1 MLARSR
7 RRERSSGDLSVTEA
21 GSIVPDHGSEPVSAA
36 GGDTRPTA
44 SATSA
49 SDPNNG
55 RPPSMWT
62 PIGSNRGTGPAATV
76 AAGWFLVPLRLFL
89 GGTFLFAGLQKLA
102 NPQFF
107 ANDSSISIH
116 AQLVGA
122 SQVSPIHALVVHL
135 IPVADGVGAVIAV
148 GEVAIGLGVLVGL
161 WMRVAAA
168 AGMLVSFSLFL
179 SVSFHASPYFTGSDI
194 VFFFAWTPFVLA
206 GAAGAPALDTW
217 LARRRAAVPT
227 RAGGLPRRA
236 VLTQAAWAGV
246 VAGAVLV
253 GGGLAALLG
262 RAAGASSSSA
272 NDAVALGGPAPS
284 TTSRTGGTSPSTAKA
299 HAYPGTSIGATSKVP
314 VGGWAAFTDPD
325 SGDPSLVIQHTADDF
340 VAFDAVCPHAGC
352 TVAYAPS
359 AKLIACP
366 CHGSEFNAKTGAVM
380 RGPATRGLTPIKIA
394 AEPDGD
400 LYVTD

>member
-1 MLARSR
+1 
-7 RRERSSGDLSVTEA
+7 
-21 GSIVPDHGSEPVSAA
+21 
-36 GGDTRPTA
+36 
-44 SATSA
+44 
-49 SDPNNG
+49 
-55 RPPSMWT
+55 MWT
-62 PIGSNRGTGPAATV
+62 PTGSNRGTGHAATV
-76 AAGWFLVPLRLFL
+76 AAGWYLVPLRLFL

-107 ANDSSISIH
+107 SNDSPISIH

-122 SQVSPIHALVVHL
+122 SHISPIHALVVHL
-135 IPVADGVGAVIAV
+135 IPAADVVGAVIAV

-217 LARRRAAVPT
+217 LAQRRATAPSP
-227 RAGGLPRRA
+227 AGGIPRRA

-253 GGGLAALLG
+253 GGGLATLLG
-262 RAAGASSSSA
+262 RAAGGSSSPA
-272 NDAVALGGPAPS
+272 DTAVTLGGSTPS
-284 TTSRTGGTSPSTAKA
+284 TSSRTGGSPSSTAKA
-299 HAYPGTSIGATSKVP
+299 PAFPGTSIGATSTVP

-325 SGDPSLVIQHTADDF
+325 TGDPSLVIHHTGGDF
-340 VAFDAVCPHAGC
+340 VAFDAICPHAGC
-352 TVAYAPS
+352 TVAYLPS

-366 CHGSEFNAKTGAVM
+366 CHGSEFNAKTGTVI
-380 RGPATRGLTPIKIA
+380 RGPATRGLTPIKID
-394 AEPDGD
+394 AEPNGR